1 MGMLVSVYR
10 NKLADSTN
18 GGVSAK
24 LDQFIVANVEGP
36 FMSEPTAT
44 DVLVLEQGP
53 LDSARLIPAVYND
66 STDAWEPINRALGEW
81 VMFGGNYAGTSDSR
95 FCEATSFLTGTR
107 LDLVKIFD
115 RTEEEVDG

>member
-10 NKLADSTN
+10 NKSADTTN
-18 GGVSAK
+18 GGVSAT
-24 LDQFIVANVEGP
+24 LDRFIVANVEGP

-66 STDAWEPINRALGEW
+66 SRDEWEPINRALGEW
-81 VMFGGNYAGTSDSR
+81 VTFGGNYAGTSDSR
-95 FCEATSFLTGTR
+95 FCEATSFLTGGTR
-107 LDLVKIFD
+107 LDLVKVFD
-115 RTEEEVDG
+115 RVEAV